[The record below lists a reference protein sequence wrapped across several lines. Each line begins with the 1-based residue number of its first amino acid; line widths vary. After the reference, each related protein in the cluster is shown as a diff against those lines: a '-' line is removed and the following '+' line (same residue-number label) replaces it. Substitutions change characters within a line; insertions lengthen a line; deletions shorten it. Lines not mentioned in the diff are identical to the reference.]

1 MANDPLRVLGLRPG
15 ASSADIKQAY
25 RALAKANHP
34 DSAGPGALVRFLAI
48 QAAYE
53 QLVPAKGGPTN
64 RGRASARGAEPW
76 RADPG
81 RADPGRARESRAE
94 PPDGTAG
101 PTAGPNRTEGSTGRR
116 RSTSSKSSGPAGS
129 GEPRRRATR
138 KATFGSTTYDE
149 VVDSDDPTWQ
159 GASWYGPTS
168 GEYWTVNPREYADP
182 RKHGPDYQ
190 SRASE
195 RAARAE
201 TRRAERTAARG
212 TAVDGDGASA
222 TNQTNDEANARAEAA
237 ARAWAA
243 QAARARAA
251 DAEQRR
257 ARTAGEPGP
266 HGHDPSPG
274 VDPEAGSRSAPDR
287 DSVDLGVRQAATALS
302 GRVERSSYR
311 RLILALLA
319 WPPLGV
325 AAASVISGVTG
336 CAVFSASCTSMA
348 SAYPWFAQFAIIA
361 ALLLVPAVARLLV
374 AGTIAVTLLA
384 FPAAATLVA
393 GGASYDP
400 VYGPAS
406 LFSVLA
412 VVWLAGVALTLAR
425 SLTMRR
431 AG

>member
-1 MANDPLRVLGLRPG
+1 M
-15 ASSADIKQAY
+15 
-25 RALAKANHP
+25 H
-34 DSAGPGALVRFLAI
+34 
-48 QAAYE
+48 
-53 QLVPAKGGPTN
+53 
-64 RGRASARGAEPW
+64 
-76 RADPG
+76 
-81 RADPGRARESRAE
+81 
-94 PPDGTAG
+94 
-101 PTAGPNRTEGSTGRR
+101 
-116 RSTSSKSSGPAGS
+116 
-129 GEPRRRATR
+129 
-138 KATFGSTTYDE
+138 
-149 VVDSDDPTWQ
+149 SDDPTWQ

-190 SRASE
+190 SRAAD

-201 TRRAERTAARG
+201 TRRAERSAARG
-212 TAVDGDGASA
+212 TAADGDEASA
-222 TNQTNDEANARAEAA
+222 TDQTNDEANARAEAA

-243 QAARARAA
+243 QAARARAS

-266 HGHDPSPG
+266 YSHDFSPG
-274 VDPEAGSRSAPDR
+274 AGPGPDSRSDPDR

-302 GRVERSSYR
+302 ARVERSPNR

-319 WPPLGV
+319 WPPLGI
-325 AAASVISGVTG
+325 AAASVISWVTG
-336 CAVFSASCTSMA
+336 CAVFSASCTSIA
-348 SAYPWFAQFAIIA
+348 SAYPWFAQLAIIG
-361 ALLLVPAVARLLV
+361 ALFLVPAAARLLV
-374 AGTIAVTLLA
+374 GGTIAVTLLA

-412 VVWLAGVALTLAR
+412 VVWLVGVALALARTLA
-425 SLTMRR
+425 LRR

>member
-15 ASSADIKQAY
+15 ASPAEIKHAY

-53 QLVPAKGGPTN
+53 QLVRARGGPAA
-64 RGRASARGAEPW
+64 RGRASARGAEPS
-76 RADPG
+76 RADPR
-81 RADPGRARESRAE
+81 RADPRRTRESKADA
-94 PPDGTAG
+94 PGGSAG
-101 PTAGPNRTEGSTGRR
+101 PTAGPNRAEGSPGRR
-116 RSTSSKSSGPAGS
+116 RTGSRSAGGAGS

-149 VVDSDDPTWQ
+149 VVNSDDSTWQ

-190 SRASE
+190 SRASD

-201 TRRAERTAARG
+201 KRQAARTAARG
-212 TAVDGDGASA
+212 ATVDGDAAPA
-222 TNQTNDEANARAEAA
+222 TDQTNHEANARAEAE

-243 QAARARAA
+243 QAARAGAA
-251 DAEQRR
+251 STQG
-257 ARTAGEPGP
+257 TAGTPGQR
-266 HGHDPSPG
+266 DPLARDSSPG
-274 VDPEAGSRSAPDR
+274 TSPDPRFGSAPDR
-287 DSVDLGVRQAATALS
+287 DSVDLGVRQAAAALS
-302 GRVERSSYR
+302 GRVERSPHR

-336 CAVFSASCTSMA
+336 CAAFSASCTSMA
-348 SAYPWFAQFAIIA
+348 SAYPWFAQLAIIA
-361 ALLLVPAVARLLV
+361 ALLLLPAAARLFV
-374 AGTIAVTLLA
+374 GGTIAVTLFA

-406 LFSVLA
+406 LFTVLA
-412 VVWLAGVALTLAR
+412 VVWIGGVAL
-425 SLTMRR
+425 SLVRGRVMRR
-431 AG
+431 AP